1 MADNDLALGRMIEAL
16 SKTPFWRTSVVFVLE
31 DDAQNGA
38 DHVDSHR
45 SPVLVISPYS
55 KGGVIHRFANTTDV
69 IATMEEILGLG
80 SLGPYDYFGR
90 PLRDAFGTTPDLKPY
105 VAITPSVDLKERN
118 PAASLG
124 ARESSRLDLSD
135 ADRADE
141 ALFNHILW
149 LAIKGP
155 NVPEPAPRRAST
167 LDLAIGR

>member
-1 MADNDLALGRMIEAL
+1 MIEAL
-16 SKTPFWRTSVVFVLE
+16 SKPPVRRSTVVFVLE

-69 IATMEEILGLG
+69 VATIEEILGLG
-80 SLGPYDYFGR
+80 AMGPYDYFAR
-90 PLRDAFGTTPDLKPY
+90 PMRDAFGTTPDLKPY
-105 VAITPSVDLKERN
+105 SAITPSVDLNERN

-124 ARESSRLDLSD
+124 ARESTHLDLSD

-155 NVPEPAPRRAST
+155 NVPEPPPRRAST
-167 LDLAIGR
+167 LDLAVGR